1 MKEPGYRW
9 MIGPMITIAVLVC
22 GLATSWGVTKTS
34 LDVMKQQIVKVELQ
48 IDKHEDKIREI
59 QIQQAG
65 TNEVLKNIQ
74 SSLEEIK
81 EDLRILRSHSKRK

>member
-9 MIGPMITIAVLVC
+9 MIGPMITITVLVC
-22 GLATSWGVTKTS
+22 GLATSWGVTRTS
-34 LDVMKQQIVKVELQ
+34 LDVMKQQIIKVELQ
-48 IDKHEDKIREI
+48 INKHEDKIREI

>member
-1 MKEPGYRW
+1 MKEPGYKW

-22 GLATSWGVTKTS
+22 GLATSWGVTRTS
-34 LDVMKQQIVKVELQ
+34 LDVMKKQIVKVELQ

-65 TNEVLKNIQ
+65 TSEVLKNIQ

>member
-1 MKEPGYRW
+1 MKEPGYKW

-22 GLATSWGVTKTS
+22 GLATSWGVTRTS

>member
-1 MKEPGYRW
+1 MKEPGYKW
-9 MIGPMITIAVLVC
+9 MIGPTITIVVLVC
-22 GLATSWGVTKTS
+22 GLATSWGVTRTS
-34 LDVMKQQIVKVELQ
+34 LDVMKQQIIKVELQ

>member
-9 MIGPMITIAVLVC
+9 MIGPMITVTVLVC
-22 GLATSWGVTKTS
+22 GVATIWGVTMTS
-34 LDVMKQQIVKVELQ
+34 LDVMKSQIVKVELQ
-48 IDKHEDKIREI
+48 INKHEDKIREI

-65 TNEVLKNIQ
+65 TNEVLKSIQ

>member
-9 MIGPMITIAVLVC
+9 MIGPTLTIAVLVC

-34 LDVMKQQIVKVELQ
+34 LDQIKTQ
-48 IDKHEDKIREI
+48 IDKIEIVLHDHETEIRKIE
-59 QIQQAG
+59 IQQAG
-65 TNEVLKNIQ
+65 TSEALKNIQ

-81 EDLRILRSHSKRK
+81 EDLRILRSHNKRK

>member
-1 MKEPGYRW
+1 MKEPGYKW
-9 MIGPMITIAVLVC
+9 MIGPTITIVVLVC
-22 GLATSWGVTKTS
+22 GLATSWGVTRTS
-34 LDVMKQQIVKVELQ
+34 LDVMKQQIIKVELQ

-81 EDLRILRSHSKRK
+81 EDLRILRSHSKKK

>member
-1 MKEPGYRW
+1 MKEPGYKW
-9 MIGPMITIAVLVC
+9 MIGPMITIIVLVF

-34 LDVMKQQIVKVELQ
+34 LDMIDTQLVKVEL
-48 IDKHEDKIREI
+48 KLNAHEDKIRDI

-65 TNEVLKNIQ
+65 TNQVLKSIQ

-81 EDLRILRSHSKRK
+81 EDLRILRSQTTRK

>member
-1 MKEPGYRW
+1 MKEPGYKW

-22 GLATSWGVTKTS
+22 GLATSWGVTRTS

-81 EDLRILRSHSKRK
+81 EDLRILRSHSKRE

>member
-1 MKEPGYRW
+1 MKEPGYKW

-22 GLATSWGVTKTS
+22 GLATSWGVTRTS

-65 TNEVLKNIQ
+65 TSEVLKNIQ